1 MLYLK
6 RLDLF
11 LQFLLP
17 VFGMLIALFSNFWIG
32 FYVGT
37 TGIAFS
43 QIMSLFLHLPAKK
56 EFWYLNFPR
65 RTYSYVLLFHIILE
79 LSGLTIFF
87 LSEQGNPIEQFFNVD
102 KTNHCTGEHNYGNAK
117 QSLSE
122 FIDVV
127 EKPHILFVRINFF
140 LLI

>member
-32 FYVGT
+32 FYVGA

-65 RTYSYVLLFHIILE
+65 RTYSYILLFHVILE
-79 LSGLTIFF
+79 MSGLTIFF
-87 LSEQGNPIEQFFNVD
+87 LSEQGNPIEQFFIVSCSVLGSLLTISYWIICFSEIR
-102 KTNHCTGEHNYGNAK
+102 KILQKK
-117 QSLSE
+117 QSYS
-122 FIDVV
+122 I
-127 EKPHILFVRINFF
+127 
-140 LLI
+140 

>member
-11 LQFLLP
+11 IQLLLP
-17 VFGMLIALFSNFWIG
+17 VFGTLIALFSNFWIG
-32 FYVGT
+32 FYVGA

-65 RTYSYVLLFHIILE
+65 KTYSYLLLFHIILE
-79 LSGLTIFF
+79 ISGLTVFF
-87 LSEQGNPIEQFFNVD
+87 LSEEGSPIEQFFIVSCSVLGSLLTISYWIICFMEIR
-102 KTNHCTGEHNYGNAK
+102 KILQKK
-117 QSLSE
+117 QSYP
-122 FIDVV
+122 I
-127 EKPHILFVRINFF
+127 
-140 LLI
+140 

>member
-87 LSEQGNPIEQFFNVD
+87 LSEQGNPIEQFFIISCSVLGSLLTISYWIICYLEIR
-102 KTNHCTGEHNYGNAK
+102 KILQKK
-117 QSLSE
+117 QSYS
-122 FIDVV
+122 I
-127 EKPHILFVRINFF
+127 
-140 LLI
+140 

>member
-32 FYVGT
+32 FYVGA

-65 RTYSYVLLFHIILE
+65 KTYSYVLLFQIFLE
-79 LSGLTIFF
+79 MSGLTIFF
-87 LSEQGNPIEQFFNVD
+87 LSEQGNPIEQFFIISCIVLGSLLTISYWIICYLEIR
-102 KTNHCTGEHNYGNAK
+102 KILQKK
-117 QSLSE
+117 QSYS
-122 FIDVV
+122 I
-127 EKPHILFVRINFF
+127 
-140 LLI
+140 